1 MQAKLSELDRLSDD
15 DLFQAAQDTI
25 PAEHAHRLQELL
37 AAQRQRSL
45 SEDEQRE
52 AMTLVEYEDLVTLR
66 KARALFLLKQ
76 RGILPGNLRL
86 DP

>member
-1 MQAKLSELDRLSDD
+1 
-15 DLFQAAQDTI
+15 
-25 PAEHAHRLQELL
+25 
-37 AAQRQRSL
+37 
-45 SEDEQRE
+45 
-52 AMTLVEYEDLVTLR
+52 MTLVEYEDLVTLR